1 MNNPDI
7 NLILLDISMPEL
19 DGYEVARQIRKFNP
33 NVVIIAQTAL
43 ASSRD
48 IELALEA
55 GCNDHIAKPVN
66 IHALKL
72 LILKYFDKFE

>member
-1 MNNPDI
+1 LN
-7 NLILLDISMPEL
+7 EL
-19 DGYEVARQIRKFNP
+19 DGYEVARWIRKLDP
-33 NVVIIAQTAL
+33 NVIIIAQTTL

-66 IHALKL
+66 GKVLKSL
-72 LILKYFDKFE
+72 LLKYFDKSE